1 MFSDFSNSV
10 IAVLIDL
17 GFLAAEAIPDTEEN
31 NPELAKKRSIEWV
44 LRTNSDTNDK

>member
-1 MFSDFSNSV
+1 MLSDFSNSI

-31 NPELAKKRSIEWV
+31 NPELARKRCMERV
-44 LRTNSDTNDK
+44 LRANSEK